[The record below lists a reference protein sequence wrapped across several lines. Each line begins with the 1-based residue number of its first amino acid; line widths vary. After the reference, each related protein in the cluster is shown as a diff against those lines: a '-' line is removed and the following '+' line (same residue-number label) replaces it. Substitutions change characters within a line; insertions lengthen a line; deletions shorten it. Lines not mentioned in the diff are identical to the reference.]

1 MSDDPSA
8 ATTPADS
15 AAPAPTRADTFA
27 VGDIDQDGDTDF
39 RDAAIRAE
47 LEVGH
52 TEDTPKQ
59 AWQHV
64 LIRLGRMAL
73 GFVLVLAGLAMM
85 VLPGPGLV
93 AIAGGLVILSRDFV
107 WADRALRYVRS
118 KAPGM
123 DAEGPIPRS
132 TIIVSVMLMV
142 AAGLVAWWWFSG
154 GDATVQ
160 GWF

>member
-1 MSDDPSA
+1 MSDNPSA
-8 ATTPADS
+8 ATTS
-15 AAPAPTRADTFA
+15 TESFS
-27 VGDIDQDGDTDF
+27 VGDLDRDGDSDF

-59 AWQHV
+59 AWHHV

-123 DAEGPIPRS
+123 EAEGPIPRS
-132 TIIVSVMLMV
+132 TVIVSLMLMV
-142 AAGLVAWWWFSG
+142 AAGLLAWWWFSG